1 MRDKV
6 RDENKNREELKHL
19 MFFLSLIGLGEEVVG
34 YRKEIETTLA
44 FVLWGLFS
52 RLLIKERMFFLEK
65 NLKRCI

>member
-1 MRDKV
+1 MRKVGSRRTRERAEMRDKV

-44 FVLWGLFS
+44 FVLWG
-52 RLLIKERMFFLEK
+52 FFQVVD
-65 NLKRCI
+65 